1 MSAFAATCRS
11 LAQMTGLQSATTL
24 TVRVATQPE
33 TRMKT
38 WHRYACSTLR
48 TKCLRAGL
56 RIGPLLIALVGA
68 GAHANTI
75 TVDNASSG
83 SVAAACTLQDAVAAA
98 NTDAAVNGC
107 AAGAAGA
114 DTIVFAPGITSISLA
129 TAMASANASCTF
141 GLAVTDDLTID
152 GGSVAGSATPKVT
165 IQRSSAP
172 GTPNFGIVG
181 ASLYNCGTTPTKK
194 LNLTLTGVAVAN
206 GNNAGNGGGVAADI
220 LTVRDSAFTGNH
232 ANDGGG
238 VYAFTSLVM
247 TSSTVSNNSSS
258 FAAGIEAAG
267 PASISGSTINGN
279 AGTGVGG
286 GPLTIDNS
294 TISGNS
300 GDGIETQ
307 AIAVYF
313 VTITANAGAGVRLD
327 VATGNNGTAE
337 FDDSLIVN
345 NAPSAPFVHDLETSA
360 SRPITGT
367 FDYFGTLSAVAANDI
382 DPTMRITGCAALNL
396 GPLANN
402 GGGTQTHA
410 LLTGSCLIDAG
421 GIVSP
426 GGFLFASDQRGN
438 GFQRFVNTHADIGA
452 FEYQGAP
459 AVLNGAC
466 GSDNGQTLLA
476 APTNLCSAGTASAVS
491 GNGHPWSWTCSST
504 TGGTNANCSA
514 SIKTWTVAATVSG
527 AGGTVAPPSQTIDN
541 GATASVTASPAPSH
555 SLASASGC
563 GSGTLAGNVYTTAA
577 VTADCVVT
585 VAFTAAPV
593 AAVLLGS
600 SANPAQVGQSVT
612 LTATVTGSA
621 ATPTG
626 TVNFYDGAS
635 YLGSVSTATPAHSGN
650 TPSAVLN
657 ASGIATLTTTA
668 LGAGTHSISAS
679 YLGDATYA
687 AASSNTLVES
697 ISALAVVVT
706 PVPAPSLSAWALVFL
721 SVCIALV
728 SIGRRS
734 RRKSAG

>member
-1 MSAFAATCRS
+1 LSIAFAGTA
-11 LAQMTGLQSATTL
+11 A
-24 TVRVATQPE
+24 
-33 TRMKT
+33 
-38 WHRYACSTLR
+38 Y
-48 TKCLRAGL
+48 
-56 RIGPLLIALVGA
+56 
-68 GAHANTI
+68 ANTI

-83 SVAAACTLQDAVAAA
+83 SVAAACTLQDAVTAA

-107 AAGAAGA
+107 AAGTAGA
-114 DTIVFAPGITSISLA
+114 DTIVFAPGITTISLA
-129 TAMASANASCTF
+129 TAMASGNASCTF

-152 GGSVAGSATPKVT
+152 GGAVAGSGMPKVT
-165 IQRSSAP
+165 IQRSSSP

-181 ASLYNCGTTPTKK
+181 ASLYNCGTTPIKK
-194 LNLTLTGVAVAN
+194 LNLTLTGVALAN

-247 TSSTVSNNSSS
+247 TSSTVSGNSSS

-267 PASISGSTINGN
+267 AASISGSTINGN

-294 TISGNS
+294 TISGNA
-300 GDGIETQ
+300 GDGIETE

-337 FDDSLIVN
+337 FDDSLLVN

-367 FDYFGTLSAVAANDI
+367 FDYIGTLSAVAANDI
-382 DPTMRITGCAALNL
+382 DPSMRITACAALNL

-426 GGFLFASDQRGN
+426 GGLLFASDQRGN

-452 FEYQGAP
+452 FESQGAP

-466 GSDNGQTLLA
+466 GSDNGQMLLA
-476 APTNLCSAGTASAVS
+476 APTNLCSAGSASSVGGS
-491 GNGHPWSWTCSST
+491 GHPWSWTCSST
-504 TGGTNANCSA
+504 TGGTNATCSA
-514 SIKTWTVAATVSG
+514 TIKTWTVTAAVSG
-527 AGGTVAPPSQTIDN
+527 AGGTVAPTSQTIDN
-541 GATASVTASPAPSH
+541 GAPASVTASPAPSH
-555 SLASASGC
+555 SFASASGC
-563 GSGTLAGNVYTTAA
+563 GSGTLSGNTYTTAA
-577 VTADCVVT
+577 ITADCAIT
-585 VAFTAAPV
+585 VAFTTAPV
-593 AAVLLGS
+593 ATVALGS
-600 SANPAQVGQSVT
+600 SVNPAQAGQGVT
-612 LTATVTGSA
+612 LTATVSGTGP
-621 ATPTG
+621 TPTG

-635 YLGSVSTATPAHSGN
+635 YLGSVATAAPAHSGA
-650 TPSAVLN
+650 TPSATLN
-657 ASGIATLTTTA
+657 ASGIATLTTTG
-668 LGAGTHSISAS
+668 LSAGTHAISAG

-687 AASSNTLVES
+687 AASSNTLVET
-697 ISALAVVVT
+697 ISAAPVIVA
-706 PVPAPSLSAWALVFL
+706 PVPAPSVSAWALWLLAACVGL
-721 SVCIALV
+721 STFAE
-728 SIGRRS
+728 RS
-734 RRKSAG
+734 RRKAIE